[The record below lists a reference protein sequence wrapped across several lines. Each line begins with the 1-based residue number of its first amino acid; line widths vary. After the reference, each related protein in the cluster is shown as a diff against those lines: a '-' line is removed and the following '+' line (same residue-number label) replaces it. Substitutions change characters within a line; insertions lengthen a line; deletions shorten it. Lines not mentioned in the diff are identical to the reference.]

1 MYHGRNL
8 ILKASRLCYDGGM
21 NTKKGEYFS
30 SMEIENLIT
39 AISREA
45 LRGWLQEN
53 AKTEKYCWVVV
64 SMTPNPDTLLY
75 LDAVEESLCF
85 GWIDGVKKKISET
98 ELVQRLSPR
107 SKKSSWTEL
116 NKERV
121 RRLEK
126 LGLMTDEGRKVLP
139 DMDHDSFKIDRVIEQ
154 RLKEERQVYENFLA
168 FPALYQR
175 VRIDTIQCNI
185 KQPELFKSRLDKFIT
200 NTKENKMYGQWHD
213 NGRLLDY

>member
-1 MYHGRNL
+1 
-8 ILKASRLCYDGGM
+8 
-21 NTKKGEYFS
+21 
-30 SMEIENLIT
+30 MEIENLI
-39 AISREA
+39 AVKSREG

-53 AKTEKYCWVVV
+53 CKTEKSCWVVV
-64 SMTPNPDTLLY
+64 SMTPNPETLLY

-98 ELVQRLSPR
+98 VLAQRLSPR

-126 LGLMTDEGRKVLP
+126 LGLMRDEGRKVLP

-154 RLKEERQVYENFLA
+154 RLKEDSQVYENFLA
-168 FPALYQR
+168 FPVLYNR
-175 VRIDTIQCNI
+175 VRIDGIQSN
-185 KQPELFKSRLDKFIT
+185 KNQPELFRSRLDKFIT
-200 NTKENKMYGQWHD
+200 NTKENKMYGQWND